1 MSRYF
6 AVFATDRPRLETLR
20 RQIRPAHRAHL
31 RDPSPHPVVVR
42 LGEPTLDERD
52 GRMNGTLLVVEAA
65 SLDEVQAFLADDPYV
80 RAGLFQRVEIRPW
93 NWSLGAPDARP

>member
-1 MSRYF
+1 
-6 AVFATDRPRLETLR
+6 
-20 RQIRPAHRAHL
+20 
-31 RDPSPHPVVVR
+31 
-42 LGEPTLDERD
+42 
-52 GRMNGTLLVVEAA
+52 VEAA